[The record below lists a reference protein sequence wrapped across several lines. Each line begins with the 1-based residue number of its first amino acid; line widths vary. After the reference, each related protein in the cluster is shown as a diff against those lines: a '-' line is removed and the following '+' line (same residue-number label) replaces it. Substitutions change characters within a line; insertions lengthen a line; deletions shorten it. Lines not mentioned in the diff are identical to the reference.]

1 MHRIIYDDCVSKNSK
16 NSGLRSNRREAH
28 LLTLDE
34 LTFMFALRLRPSATA
49 LGPIP
54 VQRELI
60 VEINISS
67 EVFADAKL
75 HKIFEIAKFASVK
88 NVNRL
93 ILFFQFSPIPIIY
106 IRLSLFCCKVTL
118 RPSTV
123 SQNYTYKFKPN
134 PIFIPYLCTRSF
146 KTC

>member
-1 MHRIIYDDCVSKNSK
+1 MHRIIYNDCVSKNSK

-34 LTFMFALRLRPSATA
+34 LTFMSALRLRPSATA

-54 VQRELI
+54 VQMELI

-93 ILFFQFSPIPIIY
+93 ILFSVLSHTYFIY
-106 IRLSLFCCKVTL
+106 IRIYASLYSVAKL
-118 RPSTV
+118 RFA
-123 SQNYTYKFKPN
+123 NL
-134 PIFIPYLCTRSF
+134 PYRRIIRIKQGINQR
-146 KTC
+146 KTILLQ